1 MNYSNIQHSAFS
13 SGRNKEIEKENF
25 DSSELTN
32 RLNMFIEKQNE

>member
-13 SGRNKEIEKENF
+13 SGRNKEIEIENF